1 MKILDITIDIN
12 DSRWIWTKE
21 EISSILKQ
29 SEELI
34 KEDKLFGGICN
45 ICEGNSYEFNIFNTS
60 HIVTK
65 LYQLDDHIL
74 SGTIKI
80 LDTPQGNMMKDFLRF
95 TENPKFGLR
104 GNGVVNNNIVSNY
117 ILIGIDFIRGM

>member
-21 EISSILKQ
+21 EISSILQQ

-80 LDTPQGNMMKDFLRF
+80 LDTPQGNMMKDFFECGIIIYFPAPALSAAA
-95 TENPKFGLR
+95 KSSFGK
-104 GNGVVNNNIVSNY
+104 
-117 ILIGIDFIRGM
+117 